1 MVEAPVFVS
10 IGAICCIAI
19 QHNSAVQGLDQ
30 KDDDDDDD
38 DDDEDEG
45 DDDDDDDDDDDHGH
59 GYGLCHVHP
68 GGLKTW
74 GPTDLETAYLGNI

>member
-38 DDDEDEG
+38 DEDEDEHNYQVL
-45 DDDDDDDDDDDHGH
+45 D
-59 GYGLCHVHP
+59 GLLDPLLFDCQA
-68 GGLKTW
+68 GGFLTSMV
-74 GPTDLETAYLGNI
+74 GL